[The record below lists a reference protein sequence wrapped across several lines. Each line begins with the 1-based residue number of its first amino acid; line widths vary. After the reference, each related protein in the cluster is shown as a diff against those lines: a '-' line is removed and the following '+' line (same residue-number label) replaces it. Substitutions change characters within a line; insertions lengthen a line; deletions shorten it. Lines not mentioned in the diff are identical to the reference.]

1 VEAELKLRQAQG
13 EIMRLIGLTSMLVL
27 IGALPLLADELPT
40 RKAGLWQLEM
50 NIGGRIAQT
59 MQQCIDAAT
68 DQMMQAG
75 AGPVPRADCSK
86 RDVQKSGTTITIDTA
101 CTVNGKPSTTHSVIT
116 GSFDSAYTM
125 TSTSQSDTAPG
136 GKMTITIAAKWLSA
150 CAADQKPGDMIMS
163 NGMKTN
169 ILNMQKG
176 GLPPGRPP
184 PR

>member
-1 VEAELKLRQAQG
+1 LRGYRQAQ
-13 EIMRLIGLTSMLVL
+13 EEVMRLIGVTSILTLV
-27 IGALPLLADELPT
+27 GALPVLADELPA
-40 RKAGLWQLEM
+40 RKPGLWQVDM
-50 NIGGRIAQT
+50 SIGNRNPQT
-59 MQQCIDAAT
+59 MQHCIDAAT
-68 DQMMQAG
+68 DQMLQAG

-86 RDVQKSGTTITIDTA
+86 RDVQKSGNSITIDTA

-125 TSTSQSDTAPG
+125 TVTAQSDTAPG
-136 GKMTITIAAKWLSA
+136 GKTTITIAAKWLGA
-150 CAADQKPGDMIMS
+150 CAADQKPGDMIMA

-176 GLPPGRPP
+176 AIPPGGPP